1 MSLTTYNIVWKLL
14 NFILPNYLERR
25 KKNGKEDINRI
36 NERYGISNKSRPI
49 GTLVW
54 LHGTSVG
61 ESVAALALAN
71 SMKKNGYGN
80 NQNEYFLLTTN
91 TLSAAKLIK
100 DKIKHGLPAIH
111 QYHPYDHP
119 KFVSRFLKHWKP
131 SMAVFMESDFWP
143 NLIYLTASS
152 NIPTVL
158 ASSQM
163 SQKSARFWTGL
174 GYILA
179 NKIFSKVNHVLA
191 VDLKQQAL
199 FKKLGAKNVKS
210 LTSLKS
216 IAEKPPVD
224 QNYIYNLRKNIV
236 NKKILLAASTHPG
249 EEELMIKLAD
259 LLRKKADYNVL
270 IIIAPRHIK
279 RNVSIENRVKS
290 AGFDIKSRSRGEFPS
305 KTDQFYLA
313 DTMGEMGSLLEVS
326 NLVYVAGSMVDV
338 GGHSPSEAS
347 QFGKPVIMG
356 PHSEK
361 CNAQIK
367 ELVWSGGA
375 IQIENS
381 SSKNETFISQII
393 ELLGNNDRLE
403 DMGKNSLIASGY
415 AQQRA
420 DEASIHLIELL
431 NTHSARKKHDDTLS

>member
-1 MSLTTYNIVWKLL
+1 MSLTTYNFFWGMVK
-14 NFILPNYLERR
+14 FILPSYLERR
-25 KKNGKEDINRI
+25 QKKGKEDIHRI
-36 NERYGISNKSRPI
+36 NERFGISKNNRPD

-71 SMKKNGYGN
+71 SMSKNGYGMN
-80 NQNEYFLLTTN
+80 KKEFFLLTTN

-100 DKIKHGLPAIH
+100 NKIKKGLPAIH

-119 KFVSRFLKHWKP
+119 DFVSKFLGHWKP
-131 SMAVFMESDFWP
+131 NMAVFLESDFWP
-143 NLIYLTASS
+143 NLIYLTANSK
-152 NIPTVL
+152 IPTVL

-163 SQKSARFWTGL
+163 SDKSARFWTGL
-174 GYILA
+174 GFFLA
-179 NKIFSKVNHVLA
+179 KKIFGKVTDVLA
-191 VDLKQQAL
+191 VDPKQEAL
-199 FKKLGAKNVKS
+199 FKKLGAKNDKS

-216 IAEKPPVD
+216 IAEKPPIN
-224 QNYIYNLRKNIV
+224 QNYIINLKKNLI
-236 NKKILLAASTHPG
+236 KKKVLLASSTHPG

-259 LLRKKADYNVL
+259 LLRKTGQDNVL
-270 IIIAPRHIK
+270 IIIAPRHTKRSLSIQNRIK
-279 RNVSIENRVKS
+279 A
-290 AGFDIKSRSRGEFPS
+290 AGFDIKSRSKGEFPS
-305 KTDQFYLA
+305 KNDQFYLS
-313 DTMGEMGSLLEVS
+313 DTMGEMGSLIEVAD
-326 NLVYVAGSMVDV
+326 LVYVAGSMVPV

-367 ELVWSGGA
+367 DLVWSGGA
-375 IQIENS
+375 IQIEEGPK
-381 SSKNETFISQII
+381 KNENFLNNVVG
-393 ELLGNNDRLE
+393 LLSNKDRLE

-420 DEASIHLIELL
+420 DEASIHLLELL
-431 NTHSARKKHDDTLS
+431 NENNKENVA

>member
-1 MSLTTYNIVWKLL
+1 MSLTTYNFLWGMVK
-14 NFILPNYLERR
+14 FILPNYLERR
-25 KKNGKEDINRI
+25 QKKGKEDIHRI
-36 NERYGISNKSRPI
+36 NERFGISKNNRPD

-71 SMKKNGYGN
+71 SMSKNGYGN
-80 NQNEYFLLTTN
+80 NKKEFFLLTTN

-100 DKIKHGLPAIH
+100 DKIKKGLPAVH

-119 KFVSRFLKHWKP
+119 EFVYKFLQHWKP
-131 SMAVFMESDFWP
+131 NMAVFLESDFWP
-143 NLIYLTASS
+143 NLIYLTAKTK
-152 NIPTVL
+152 IPTVL

-163 SQKSARFWTGL
+163 SDKSARFWTGL
-174 GYILA
+174 GIFLA
-179 NKIFSKVNHVLA
+179 KKIFGQVTNVLA
-191 VDLKQQAL
+191 VDPKQEAL

-216 IAEKPPVD
+216 IAEKPPVN
-224 QNYIYNLRKNIV
+224 QNYVLNLKKNLIK
-236 NKKILLAASTHPG
+236 KKIILASSTHPG

-259 LLRKKADYNVL
+259 LLRKNAQDNIL

-279 RNVSIENRVKS
+279 RSMSIQNRVKS
-290 AGFDIKSRSRGEFPS
+290 AGFDIKCRSKGDYPA
-305 KTDQFYLA
+305 KNDKFYLS
-313 DTMGEMGSLLEVS
+313 DTMGEMGSLIEVS
-326 NLVYVAGSMVDV
+326 DLVFVAGSMVPV

-361 CNAQIK
+361 CDAQIK
-367 ELVWSGGA
+367 DLVWSGGA
-375 IQIENS
+375 IQIEKEPKMNQ
-381 SSKNETFISQII
+381 NFLNNVVELISNK
-393 ELLGNNDRLE
+393 ERLE

-420 DEASIHLIELL
+420 DEASIHLLELL
-431 NTHSARKKHDDTLS
+431 NQNNREDVA

>member
-1 MSLTTYNIVWKLL
+1 MSLTTYNFFWGMIQ
-14 NFILPNYLERR
+14 FILPHYLEKRQ
-25 KKNGKEDINRI
+25 KKGKEDIRRI
-36 NERYGISNKSRPI
+36 NERYGISKKDRPN
-49 GTLVW
+49 GTVVW

-71 SMKKNGYGN
+71 SMKKNGYGLKKD
-80 NQNEYFLLTTN
+80 QFFLLTTN

-100 DKIKHGLPAIH
+100 DKIKKGLPAIH

-119 KFVSRFLKHWKP
+119 KYVSKFLNHWKP
-131 SMAVFMESDFWP
+131 NMAVFLESDFWP
-143 NLIYLTASS
+143 NLIYLTSKTK
-152 NIPTVL
+152 IPTVL

-163 SQKSARFWTGL
+163 SDKSARFWTGL
-174 GYILA
+174 GFFLA
-179 NKIFSKVNHVLA
+179 KKVFGEVGHVLA
-191 VDLKQQAL
+191 VDPKQEAL

-216 IAEKPPVD
+216 IAEKPPIN
-224 QNYIYNLRKNIV
+224 QNYIINL
-236 NKKILLAASTHPG
+236 KKHLIKKRILLASSTHPG

-259 LLRKKADYNVL
+259 LLRKNAQDNVL
-270 IIIAPRHIK
+270 IIIAPRHTK
-279 RNVSIENRVKS
+279 RSLSIENRIKA
-290 AGFDIKSRSRGEFPS
+290 AGFDIKSRSKGEFPS
-305 KTDQFYLA
+305 KNDQFYLS
-313 DTMGEMGSLLEVS
+313 DTMGEMGSLIEVAD
-326 NLVYVAGSMVDV
+326 LVYVAGSMVPV

-367 ELVWSGGA
+367 DLVWSGGA
-375 IQIENS
+375 IQIEEGP
-381 SSKNETFISQII
+381 KMNENFLNNVVG
-393 ELLGNNDRLE
+393 LLSNTDRLE

-420 DEASIHLIELL
+420 DEASIHLLELL
-431 NTHSARKKHDDTLS
+431 NENNKEDVA

>member
-1 MSLTTYNIVWKLL
+1 MSLTTYNFLWGMVK
-14 NFILPNYLERR
+14 FILPNYLERR
-25 KKNGKEDINRI
+25 QKKGKEDIHRI
-36 NERYGISNKSRPI
+36 NERFGISKNNRPD

-71 SMKKNGYGN
+71 SMSKNGYGTN
-80 NQNEYFLLTTN
+80 KKEFFLLTTN

-100 DKIKHGLPAIH
+100 DKIKKGLPAVH

-119 KFVSRFLKHWKP
+119 EFVYKFLQHWKP
-131 SMAVFMESDFWP
+131 NMAVFLESDFWP
-143 NLIYLTASS
+143 NLIYLTAKTK
-152 NIPTVL
+152 IPTVL

-163 SQKSARFWTGL
+163 SDKSARFWTGL
-174 GYILA
+174 GFFLA
-179 NKIFSKVNHVLA
+179 KKIFGQVTNVLA
-191 VDLKQQAL
+191 VDPKQEAL

-216 IAEKPPVD
+216 IAEKPPVN
-224 QNYIYNLRKNIV
+224 QNYVINLKKNLIK
-236 NKKILLAASTHPG
+236 KKIILASSTHPG

-259 LLRKKADYNVL
+259 LLRKNAQDNIL

-279 RNVSIENRVKS
+279 RSMSIQNRVKS
-290 AGFDIKSRSRGEFPS
+290 AGFDIKCRSKGDYPA
-305 KTDQFYLA
+305 KNDKFYLS
-313 DTMGEMGSLLEVS
+313 DTMGEMGSLIEVS
-326 NLVYVAGSMVDV
+326 DLVFVAGSMVPV

-361 CNAQIK
+361 CDAQIK
-367 ELVWSGGA
+367 DLVWSGGA
-375 IQIENS
+375 IQIE
-381 SSKNETFISQII
+381 KEPKMNENFLNNVVELISNK
-393 ELLGNNDRLE
+393 ERLE

-420 DEASIHLIELL
+420 DEASIHLLELL
-431 NTHSARKKHDDTLS
+431 NQSNKEDVA

>member
-1 MSLTTYNIVWKLL
+1 MSLTTYNFLWGIVK
-14 NFILPNYLERR
+14 FILPSYLERR
-25 KKNGKEDINRI
+25 QKKGKEDVHRI
-36 NERYGISNKSRPI
+36 NERFGLSKKNRPYGTI
-49 GTLVW
+49 VW

-71 SMKKNGYGN
+71 SMSKNGYGIN
-80 NQNEYFLLTTN
+80 KKEFFLLTTN

-100 DKIKHGLPAIH
+100 DKIKKGLPAIH
-111 QYHPYDHP
+111 QYNPYDHP
-119 KFVSRFLKHWKP
+119 EFVSKFLGHWKP
-131 SMAVFMESDFWP
+131 NMAVFLESDFWP
-143 NLIYLTASS
+143 NLIYLTA
-152 NIPTVL
+152 NTKIPTVL

-163 SQKSARFWTGL
+163 SDKSARFWTGL
-174 GYILA
+174 GFFLA
-179 NKIFSKVNHVLA
+179 KKIFGKVTNVLA
-191 VDLKQQAL
+191 VDPKQEAL

-216 IAEKPPVD
+216 IAEKPPIN
-224 QNYIYNLRKNIV
+224 QNYVINLKKNLTK
-236 NKKILLAASTHPG
+236 KKIILASSTHPG

-259 LLRKKADYNVL
+259 LLRKNAHDNVL
-270 IIIAPRHIK
+270 IIIAPRHI
-279 RNVSIENRVKS
+279 RRSISIQNRVKS
-290 AGFDIKSRSRGEFPS
+290 AGFDIKCRSNGDYPS
-305 KTDQFYLA
+305 KNDKFYLS
-313 DTMGEMGSLLEVS
+313 DTMGEMGSLIQVAD
-326 NLVYVAGSMVDV
+326 LVYVAGSMVPV

-367 ELVWSGGA
+367 DLVWSGGA
-375 IQIENS
+375 IQIE
-381 SSKNETFISQII
+381 KGPKMNENFLNNIVALIS
-393 ELLGNNDRLE
+393 NNERLE

-431 NTHSARKKHDDTLS
+431 SQSNNDDVA

>member
-1 MSLTTYNIVWKLL
+1 MSLTTYNFFWGMVK
-14 NFILPNYLERR
+14 FILPSYLERR
-25 KKNGKEDINRI
+25 QKKGKEDIHRI
-36 NERYGISNKSRPI
+36 NERFGISKNNRPD

-71 SMKKNGYGN
+71 SMSKNGYGIN
-80 NQNEYFLLTTN
+80 KKEFFLLTTN

-100 DKIKHGLPAIH
+100 NKIKKGLPAIH

-119 KFVSRFLKHWKP
+119 DFVSKFLGHWKP
-131 SMAVFMESDFWP
+131 NMAVFLESDFWP
-143 NLIYLTASS
+143 NLIYLTANSK
-152 NIPTVL
+152 IPTVL

-163 SQKSARFWTGL
+163 SDKSARFWTGL
-174 GYILA
+174 GFFLA
-179 NKIFSKVNHVLA
+179 KKIFGKVTNVLA
-191 VDLKQQAL
+191 VDPKQEAL

-216 IAEKPPVD
+216 IAEKPPIN
-224 QNYIYNLRKNIV
+224 QNYIMHLRRNLI
-236 NKKILLAASTHPG
+236 KKKVILASSTHPG

-259 LLRKKADYNVL
+259 LLRKNAQDNVL
-270 IIIAPRHIK
+270 IIIAPRHI
-279 RNVSIENRVKS
+279 RRSMSIQNRVKS
-290 AGFDIKSRSRGEFPS
+290 AGFDIKCRSNGDYPS
-305 KTDQFYLA
+305 KNDKFYLS
-313 DTMGEMGSLLEVS
+313 DTMGEMGSLIEVAD
-326 NLVYVAGSMVDV
+326 LVYVAGSMVPV

-361 CNAQIK
+361 CDAQIK
-367 ELVWSGGA
+367 DLVWSGGA
-375 IQIENS
+375 IQIE
-381 SSKNETFISQII
+381 KGPGMNENFLNNIFELISNK
-393 ELLGNNDRLE
+393 ERLE

-420 DEASIHLIELL
+420 DEASIHLLGLL
-431 NTHSARKKHDDTLS
+431 KKSNKENVV